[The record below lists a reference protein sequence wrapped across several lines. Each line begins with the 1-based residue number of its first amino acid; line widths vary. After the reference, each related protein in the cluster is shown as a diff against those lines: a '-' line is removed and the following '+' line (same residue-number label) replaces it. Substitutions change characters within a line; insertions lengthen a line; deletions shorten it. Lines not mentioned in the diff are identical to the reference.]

1 VSTKIETP
9 DKERQEAIAEKK
21 AGKTY

>member
-9 DKERQEAIAEKK
+9 DKERKEAIAEKK
-21 AGKTY
+21 EGKTH